1 LSHLF
6 LVGQQ
11 SSYIQ
16 SIHYV
21 LVYTNLTFAIIVVA
35 DDYDRSINEAIKVT
49 KYVLIPF
56 PSVFVF
62 VVYGEGDGSVILI
75 H

>member
-1 LSHLF
+1 
-6 LVGQQ
+6 
-11 SSYIQ
+11 
-16 SIHYV
+16 V

-62 VVYGEGDGSVILI
+62 VVYGEGDGSVVLI